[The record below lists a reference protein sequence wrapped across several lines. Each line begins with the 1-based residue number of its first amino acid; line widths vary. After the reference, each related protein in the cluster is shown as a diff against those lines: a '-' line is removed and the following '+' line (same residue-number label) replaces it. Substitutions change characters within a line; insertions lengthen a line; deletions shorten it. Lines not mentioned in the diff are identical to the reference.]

1 MEPDNGNVFL
11 PPNIIYL
18 STSLPSSH
26 AHPMLYPQHQP
37 GIMMYRSP
45 HHDIQYNP
53 SVNYQVDVNG
63 WYYHSNNNGYN
74 PYHPPGLP
82 APPPLPLAPPVPQ
95 QRPTEEMT
103 AASSF
108 ADILQLD
115 DFWRGRLG
123 PLPGYQSR
131 HGLVPMNETKRIQVG
146 IPTEMTEESSSP
158 LPARS
163 LYQKNVIPKLTHKSP
178 NNTQVSSSTTY
189 HSSS

>member
-1 MEPDNGNVFL
+1 MEPDNRNVFL

-18 STSLPSSH
+18 SASLPSSH

-37 GIMMYRSP
+37 GIMMYSSP

-53 SVNYQVDVNG
+53 SVNHQVDVNG
-63 WYYHSNNNGYN
+63 WYYHSNNNSYN

-82 APPPLPLAPPVPQ
+82 APPPPLPLAPPVPQ
-95 QRPTEEMT
+95 QTPTEEMT

-115 DFWRGRLG
+115 DFWRGRLA

-131 HGLVPMNETKRIQVG
+131 HGLVPMNETKRIQIG

-163 LYQKNVIPKLTHKSP
+163 LYQKNVMTHKSP
-178 NNTQVSSSTTY
+178 NNTQVSSSATY